1 VIVLGRIVAPHG
13 VRGGVKI
20 HPFGDDPHSWSK
32 MLYWWLGSN
41 PESTDEADWKAY
53 RLDSLKHQGKSL
65 VASFDEVTDRNGAEA
80 LDGLFIAAPREYMP
94 RPGLDEYYWSDLIG
108 LSVVNTAGVS
118 LGEVQGLIE
127 TGAHHVLQ
135 LAETGSNEGDAKVE
149 RLIPFVGAFIKSVDV
164 AGGKICVEW
173 EADW

>member
-1 VIVLGRIVAPHG
+1 MIVLGRIVAPHG

-41 PESTDEADWKAY
+41 PDSTDEADWKAY
-53 RLDSLKHQGKSL
+53 KLESLRDQGKSL

-80 LDGLFIAAPREYMP
+80 LDGLFIATPREYLP
-94 RPGLDEYYWSDLIG
+94 KPGFDEYYWSDLIG
-108 LSVVNTAGVS
+108 LSVVNAAGVP
-118 LGEVQGLIE
+118 LGVVHGLIE
-127 TGAHHVLQ
+127 TGAHDVLQ
-135 LAETGSNEGDAKVE
+135 LAEGEGDKKVE
-149 RLIPFVGAFIKSVDV
+149 RLIPFVGAFIKEVDPQRRE
-164 AGGKICVEW
+164 IRVEW

>member
-1 VIVLGRIVAPHG
+1 MIVLGRIVAPHG

-32 MLYWWLGSN
+32 MLYWWLGRN
-41 PESTDEADWKAY
+41 PDSKDEADWKAY
-53 RLDSLKHQGKSL
+53 KLEGLRDQGKNL

-80 LDGLFIAAPREYMP
+80 LDGLFIATPVEYMP
-94 RPGLDEYYWSDLIG
+94 KPGFDEYYWTDLIG
-108 LSVVNTAGVS
+108 LSVVNAAKTHLGV
-118 LGEVQGLIE
+118 VNGLIE

-135 LAETGSNEGDAKVE
+135 LSDGEGDEKVE
-149 RLIPFVGAFIKSVDV
+149 RLIPFVGAFVKTVDL
-164 AGGKICVEW
+164 AGREIHVEW